1 MDILAAIRTHRPT
14 PRPSAS
20 EVVTGILVSKPDA
33 DHLSAVSVHGSEPIP
48 GIPTAVGVYEG
59 VTTVRVLL
67 TDGRPVQVLG
77 PFGAPD
83 IEQAAQ
89 PAPPST
95 EGQTQTVTRTITPTA
110 TATYRVP
117 RSAWGRWG
125 DAADVYQGA
134 TSESG
139 QLWGLACYGQQVTAA
154 GFASIT
160 SGRVTLAQAT
170 HTGLSGAWAAT
181 VRGSAAGSIPAGA
194 PTYVGDSITISMP
207 GRSVPGTRDGA
218 LTAGMLEGLRTGAI
232 RSLGLVGTPYGVTFG
247 LGRHGAAWALTLTG
261 EVPL

>member
-1 MDILAAIRTHRPT
+1 MDILAAIRAHRPAL
-14 PRPSAS
+14 RPSTS
-20 EVVTGILVSKPDA
+20 EVVTGILVVKPDV

-67 TDGRPVQVLG
+67 IDGRPVQVLG

-95 EGQTQTVTRTITPTA
+95 EGQAQTVTRTITPTA
-110 TATYRVP
+110 TGTYRVP

-125 DAADVYQGA
+125 DAADVYQGS
-134 TSESG
+134 TPESG
-139 QLWGLACYGQQVTAA
+139 QLWGLACYGDQVTAA
-154 GFASIT
+154 GFASIS

-170 HTGLSGAWAAT
+170 HTGLSGAWTAS
-181 VRGSAAGSIPAGA
+181 VRGSSSGSLPAGA
-194 PTYVGDSITISMP
+194 PAWSGDTITISMP
-207 GRSVPGTRDGA
+207 GRSVSGTRDGS
-218 LTAGMLEGLRTGAI
+218 LTADMLEGLRTGAI
-232 RSLGLVGTPYGVTFG
+232 RSLGLVGTPYGVTLG